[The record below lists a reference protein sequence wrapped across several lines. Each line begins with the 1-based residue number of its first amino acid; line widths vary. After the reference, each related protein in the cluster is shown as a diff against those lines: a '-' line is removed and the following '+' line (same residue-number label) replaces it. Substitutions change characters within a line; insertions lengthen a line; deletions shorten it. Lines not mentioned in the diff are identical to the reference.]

1 MTCCILLDATLHP
14 LLPILPM
21 KRLSALA
28 TAAMLALVT
37 APARAQQPTTP
48 PAPPPLRIAASS
60 FATVEVH
67 LNARSAGGEWYEEDA
82 GLTGPSRI
90 AISYGQ
96 PHARGRAVEGGLVP
110 RDNVWRLGAN
120 AATTLHT
127 DLDIT
132 LGTLKLPRGDYSLF
146 MLYTASGW
154 QLIVNRGT
162 GQWGTDH
169 DASKDIGRVALA
181 SRTLAE
187 SEESLTIYLV
197 PNSPQPRS
205 GYAELAGV
213 LRIKWGRTELT
224 APWSV
229 DR

>member
-1 MTCCILLDATLHP
+1 MTRRSILAAA
-14 LLPILPM
+14 
-21 KRLSALA
+21 ALIA
-28 TAAMLALVT
+28 LGAGPAAAQQQA
-37 APARAQQPTTP
+37 APA
-48 PAPPPLRIAASS
+48 PLRIAASS

-67 LNARSAGGEWYEEDA
+67 LNSRPIGGEWYEEDA
-82 GLTGPSRI
+82 ALTGPARI

-96 PHARGRAVEGGLVP
+96 PHARGRTVEGGLVP
-110 RDNVWRLGAN
+110 RDTVWRFGAN

-146 MLYTASGW
+146 VLYSGSAW

-162 GQWGTDH
+162 GQWGSDR
-169 DASKDIGRVALA
+169 DPAKDVGRVALS
-181 SRTLAE
+181 SRALAE
-187 SEESLTIYLV
+187 PEEAMTIYLV
-197 PNSPQPRS
+197 PRSPQPRS

-213 LRIKWGRTELT
+213 MRIKWGRTELST
-224 APWSV
+224 TWSV

>member
-1 MTCCILLDATLHP
+1 
-14 LLPILPM
+14 M
-21 KRLSALA
+21 KRVSALA
-28 TAAMLALVT
+28 AATLLMAVV
-37 APARAQQPTTP
+37 PAAAQQQ
-48 PAPPPLRIAASS
+48 APQTPLRIAASS

-67 LNARSAGGEWYEEDA
+67 LNSRRIDTGWYEEDA
-82 GLTGPSRI
+82 SLTGPSRI

-110 RDNVWRLGAN
+110 RDTVWRFGAN

-132 LGTLKLPRGDYSLF
+132 LGTLKLPKGDYSL
-146 MLYTASGW
+146 YVRYSPSGS

-162 GQWGTDH
+162 GHWGTDR
-169 DASKDIGRVALA
+169 DPSKDIGRVALT
-181 SRTLAE
+181 SRALAE
-187 SEESLTIYLV
+187 PEESLSIYLV
-197 PNSPQPRS
+197 PNSPDPRS

-213 LRIKWGRTELT
+213 MRIKWGRMELST
-224 APWSV
+224 PWSV